1 MKSKLMTTREM
12 FKYLN
17 VDRTTIYRLI
27 KAGMPSY
34 KLSKSCIRFDRR
46 LVDKWLEER
55 ETSIKVKE
63 FTPVE
68 MK

>member
-27 KAGMPSY
+27 KEGMPSY
-34 KLSKSCIRFDRR
+34 KLSRNCIRFDKKQ
-46 LVDKWLEER
+46 VDKWLEER

>member
-1 MKSKLMTTREM
+1 MKPKLMTTREM

-27 KAGMPSY
+27 KEGMPSY

>member
-46 LVDKWLEER
+46 QVDRWLEER
-55 ETSIKVKE
+55 ETSIKAE
-63 FTPVE
+63 NFTPVE

>member
-1 MKSKLMTTREM
+1 MKSKLMTTKEM

-34 KLSKSCIRFDRR
+34 KLSRNCIRFDRR

-55 ETSIKVKE
+55 ETSIKAE
-63 FTPVE
+63 NFTPVE